1 MCRRVTPLFSLV
13 VLALASIAPAQADQN
28 DPQLE
33 ILFEQLH
40 QATSPAVAVPLEADI
55 WQRWVSHDN
64 PAFQN
69 LMLQGIGQ
77 MNSGDVQGALTT
89 YNQLIAQ
96 APDYAEAWNKR
107 ATIYFMLGNYEASDA
122 DISKTLALEP
132 FHFGALSGRGLV
144 YSAMRKYEQARSA
157 LHAALEVHP
166 NMVGVKANLAELNA
180 LLLKRSI

>member
-1 MCRRVTPLFSLV
+1 MCRRLAHLF
-13 VLALASIAPAQADQN
+13 VLAMLVLASMAPAQADQN

-33 ILFEQLH
+33 ALFEQLH
-40 QATSPAVAVPLEADI
+40 QATSPAVASPLEAKI

-77 MNSGDVQGALTT
+77 MNSGDLQIALTT

-107 ATIYFMLGNYEASDA
+107 ATIYFLLGNFAASDA

-144 YSAMRKYEQARSA
+144 YSAMRKYEQARTA

-166 NMVGVKANLAELNA
+166 NMVGVKANLAELDE